1 MKLDQLRYFLKVVEC
16 HSFHQAARELYMTQ
30 PALTKSIQALEDELS
45 VTLLHRSKTGT
56 YPTEYGL
63 RVYNDSKSIIDAL
76 EDKIASWHTFQAER
90 EKITGTVHLAAIP
103 VLCNLILEKI
113 IDEITTTYPE
123 IDIMLHDVPM
133 NTFPDELLRG
143 RFNVGITSVTLDQQD
158 EQERRF
164 RSMHFHA
171 TQLLADDY
179 AIYLSTKNP
188 CAARLALTPED
199 CRHLRL
205 ITYSSNQPVE
215 FTGVFA
221 LFRQKQFFNS
231 IGNIL
236 QMVADDKG
244 VTVLM
249 REAMKKNWY
258 VQNGFIC
265 EKSLKNTHIMPNEHM
280 LLRADAPLLTAA
292 ERAVADYIQEN
303 YARLYHEKF

>member
-1 MKLDQLRYFLKVVEC
+1 MKLDQLRYFLRVVEC

-63 RVYNDSKSIIDAL
+63 RVYNDSKDIIDAL
-76 EDKIASWHTFQAER
+76 EEKIATWQTFQAER

-103 VLCNLILEKI
+103 VLCNLVLEKI
-113 IDEITTTYPE
+113 IEGITTAFPE

-133 NTFPDELLRG
+133 NTFPDELLRS
-143 RFNVGITSVTLDQQD
+143 RFNIGITSVTLDQHD
-158 EQERRF
+158 NQERRYQ
-164 RSMHFHA
+164 SMHFHA
-171 TQLLADDY
+171 THLLADEY

-188 CAARLALTPED
+188 YAARAYLTPND

-205 ITYSSNQPVE
+205 ITYSSNQPVA
-215 FTGVFA
+215 FTGVFS
-221 LFRQKQFFNS
+221 LFKQKQFFNS

-236 QMVADDKG
+236 QMVADNKG
-244 VTVLM
+244 ATVLM
-249 REAMKKNWY
+249 RNAMKNNWY

-265 EKSLKNTHIMPNEHM
+265 EKCLKNTRIMPSGHV
-280 LLRADAPLLTAA
+280 LLRADNALLTAA
-292 ERAVADYIQEN
+292 EKAVADYIEDN
-303 YARLYHEKF
+303 YTRLYQEQC

>member
-1 MKLDQLRYFLKVVEC
+1 MKLDQLRYFLKVVDC

-30 PALTKSIQALEDELS
+30 PALTKSILALEDELS

-63 RVYNDSKSIIDAL
+63 RVYNDSKGIIDAL
-76 EDKIASWHTFQAER
+76 EEKIASWHTFQAER

-103 VLCNLILEKI
+103 VLCNLILEQI
-113 IDEITTTYPE
+113 IEGITTTYPE

-133 NTFPDELLRG
+133 NTFPDGLLRG
-143 RFNVGITSVTLDQQD
+143 RFNVGITSVTLDQKD
-158 EQERRF
+158 EQERRYQA
-164 RSMHFHA
+164 MHFQA
-171 TQLLADDY
+171 TRLLADDY

-188 CAARLALTPED
+188 YAARQVLTPDD

-215 FTGVFA
+215 FTGVFS
-221 LFRQKQFFNS
+221 LFQQKQFFNS

-265 EKSLKNTHIMPNEHM
+265 EKSLKNTRIMPNEHV
-280 LLRADAPLLTAA
+280 LLRADNTLLTSA
-292 ERAVADYIQEN
+292 ERAVADYIEEN
-303 YARLYHEKF
+303 YTRLYHAQH

>member
-63 RVYNDSKSIIDAL
+63 RVYNDSKGIIDAL
-76 EDKIASWHTFQAER
+76 EEKIATWHTFQAVR

-103 VLCNLILEKI
+103 VLCNLILEQI
-113 IDEITTTYPE
+113 IEGITTTYPE

-143 RFNVGITSVTLDQQD
+143 RFNVGITSVTLDQKD
-158 EQERRF
+158 EQERRYQA
-164 RSMHFHA
+164 MHFQA
-171 TQLLADDY
+171 TRLLADDY

-188 CAARLALTPED
+188 YAARQVLTPDD

-205 ITYSSNQPVE
+205 ITYSSNQPVQ

-221 LFRQKQFFNS
+221 LFKQKQFFNS

-236 QMVADDKG
+236 QMVADNKG
-244 VTVLM
+244 TTVLM
-249 REAMKKNWY
+249 RNAMKNNWY
-258 VQNGFIC
+258 MQNGFIC
-265 EKSLKNTHIMPNEHM
+265 EKRLKNTRIMPNEHV

-292 ERAVADYIQEN
+292 ERAVADYIEDH
-303 YARLYHEKF
+303 YTRLYQTQG